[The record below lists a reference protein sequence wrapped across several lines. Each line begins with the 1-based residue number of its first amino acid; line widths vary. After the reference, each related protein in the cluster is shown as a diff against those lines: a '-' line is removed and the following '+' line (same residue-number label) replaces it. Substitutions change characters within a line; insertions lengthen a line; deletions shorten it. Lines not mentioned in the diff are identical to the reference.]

1 MLKKFLMQLEKRTP
15 VESLLSRFKG
25 LFEPNPSHHPHFTD
39 EGIFISAGIP
49 GKGRGFIPER
59 GCAGRCQVGR
69 VFPAG
74 DVEEYRFAERVSHAI
89 VSVGIPAG

>member
-25 LFEPNPSHHPHFTD
+25 LFEPSPFPSSTFHRRSVL
-39 EGIFISAGIP
+39 ISAGIP
-49 GKGRGFIPER
+49 GKRRGLIPEC
-59 GCAGRCQVGR
+59 GCAGRGQMGSV
-69 VFPAG
+69 VPAG
-74 DVEEYRFAERVSHAI
+74 DVEECRSAERVSHTV